1 MRGLLTLS
9 MKELDRLQVLTR
21 IAERRLTRRRAAGLL
36 HGGLQSP
43 LRHAGAGRLIVSL
56 RRAGPAHAHGT
67 GACAVHARP
76 PRVAARR
83 VRRAGLPSPAER
95 RRAAAAAT
103 GREVRPVARP
113 PARADGG

>member
-9 MKELDRLQVLTR
+9 MKELDLLQVLTR

-56 RRAGPAHAHGT
+56 RRAGPAHAHGA

-76 PRVAARR
+76 PRAARR
-83 VRRAGLPSPAER
+83 VRRAGLASPAER
-95 RRAAAAAT
+95 RRAAAAVT
-103 GREVRPVARP
+103 GGEVRLVAR
-113 PARADGG
+113 